1 MGLSRRRRFAL
12 VWVVIASL
20 LFQQVAVA
28 ALACPR
34 EAMPAM
40 SAHCAAMMA
49 GHDLPAPAP
58 LCEKHCAPDQTVP
71 SETAAA
77 QVPAL
82 ALEPLLFAMLVLP
95 GSRHAPGAQPTLAP
109 STAPPRLRFC
119 RLLI

>member
-1 MGLSRRRRFAL
+1 MRLARRRRAHLAL
-12 VWVVIASL
+12 LAILAL

-34 EAMPAM
+34 DVAPQM

-49 GHDLPAPAP
+49 GHELPAPAP

-71 SETAAA
+71 SDASAT

-82 ALEPLLFAMLVLP
+82 ALPPLLFATLATPASP
-95 GSRHAPGAQPTLAP
+95 GAPGTQATRPP